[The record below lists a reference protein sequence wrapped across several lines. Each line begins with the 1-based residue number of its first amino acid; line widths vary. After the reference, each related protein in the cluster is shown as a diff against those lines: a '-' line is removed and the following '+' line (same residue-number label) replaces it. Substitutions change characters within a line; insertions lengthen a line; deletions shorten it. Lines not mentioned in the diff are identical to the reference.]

1 MAYDPNI
8 VRRASARLEENRR
21 ARDFYERN
29 GFRPNGDSIRQRI
42 GGKELTEL
50 RYIRN

>member
-21 ARDFYERN
+21 EKSRERYFE
-29 GFRPNGDSIRQRI
+29 GLRKDAV
-42 GGKELTEL
+42 L
-50 RYIRN
+50 RYFFGK